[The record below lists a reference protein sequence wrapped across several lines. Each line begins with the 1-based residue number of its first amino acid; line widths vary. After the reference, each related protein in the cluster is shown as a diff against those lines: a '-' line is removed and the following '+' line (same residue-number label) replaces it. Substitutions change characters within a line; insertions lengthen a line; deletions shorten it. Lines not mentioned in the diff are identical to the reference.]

1 MNHRL
6 AGIISPL
13 GHITTDPI
21 RSSGKPPSPVYCKT
35 TINHLK
41 SLTGLDVSPG
51 LTNQEISAV
60 ESSLGFSFPR
70 DLRSILQTGLP
81 VGTHFPNWR
90 SGSTRIN
97 LLFLLNLPLLHVSK
111 IVARNGFWVDSWG
124 TRPGSDAEA
133 LSLAKK
139 LMEIAPVLVPVYGD
153 FYVPS
158 TSPNLAGNPVFQIDG
173 DGVRVLSCDVAGFL
187 QGLDRSGRNP
197 NPGGPR
203 RRRRVEFWSDVAE
216 RGRMMAVER
225 GPTCGWWSAL
235 SCDERL
241 RACLDEAFWK
251 LRGGGWKEDEV
262 REMMMMDG
270 VDRDTC
276 TQTFSSAV
284 HQTQSRDVVYAFGG
298 GCGDEM
304 DEGDRDTCTEEEDHK
319 KRGEVTTLRHLL
331 LSLEA

>member
-21 RSSGKPPSPVYCKT
+21 RSSVKPPSPVYCKT
-35 TINHLK
+35 TISHLK
-41 SLTGLDVSPG
+41 SLTGLHILPG

-60 ESSLGFSFPR
+60 ESSLGFSFPL

-81 VGTHFPNWR
+81 VGTQYPNWR
-90 SGSTRIN
+90 SGSTRN
-97 LLFLLNLPLLHVSK
+97 HLLLPLLHISN

-133 LSLAKK
+133 LSLVKK

-158 TSPNLAGNPVFQIDG
+158 TTPNLAGNPVFQIDG

-187 QGLDRSGRNP
+187 QGLNRRNY
-197 NPGGPR
+197 GDSRR

-216 RGRMMAVER
+216 RGGMKMTVER
-225 GPTCGWWSAL
+225 EPTRGWWSA
-235 SCDERL
+235 SGCDERL
-241 RACLDEAFWK
+241 SACLEDAFWK
-251 LRGGGWKEDEV
+251 LRRGGWKEDEV
-262 REMMMMDG
+262 RDMMMMDG

-276 TQTFSSAV
+276 VKATN
-284 HQTQSRDVVYAFGG
+284 QTQSQRDVVYAFGG
-298 GCGDEM
+298 ELGDEV
-304 DEGDRDTCTEEEDHK
+304 DEGGGDTCTEEEDCE
-319 KRGEVTTLRHLL
+319 KRSEVTTLRQLL
-331 LSLEA
+331 LSLEP